1 MSMYQKSYIKKIEEQ
16 IDLSNR
22 LAWLQG
28 QYNMLSIGAAM
39 NKKCKYPKAPF
50 DFKGKNNG
58 LSGEEK
64 FLLWVD
70 EFNRRFENQNQER
83 VP

>member
-1 MSMYQKSYIKKIEEQ
+1 MGINPKIMNVYQEAYIGRMEEQ
-16 IDLSNR
+16 IDLNNR

-28 QYNMLSIGAAM
+28 QYNMLSIGASM
-39 NKKCKYPKAPF
+39 SKKCKYPKEPF
-50 DFKGKNNG
+50 NLKEKNSA

-70 EFNRRFENQNQER
+70 EFNRKFGE
-83 VP
+83 